1 MPPNQKRQAMT
12 QFQLN
17 FILASLKI
25 NDNAPLVANF
35 HLSGGTTISD
45 IHKVEY
51 FQNGMIKLEN
61 QRYVTMCIIQNIVA
75 ITRVS

>member
-1 MPPNQKRQAMT
+1 MT
-12 QFQLN
+12 QYQLN
-17 FILASLKI
+17 FMLASLKI
-25 NDNAPLVANF
+25 ASDAPLIANF
-35 HLSGGTTISD
+35 HLNGGHTISD

-61 QRYVTMCIIQNIVA
+61 QHYVTMCTIQNIVA